1 MKLYHFKGQSLNRI
15 DLLTFEKFDKPYGCV
30 ENSIECLLRKLSH
43 EIDLFEKRFVLRRRK
58 TRFCFWRWTMLN
70 ITLKTHLFDNFF
82 KRSLV
87 FVQNQ
92 YWPWLFQVSWLI
104 RSFTCMR
111 GKSNTIS
118 EKLTQFRMIIVFV
131 SLLKLANDVI
141 KFLLIFK
148 EYFLHKNSLF

>member
-1 MKLYHFKGQSLNRI
+1 
-15 DLLTFEKFDKPYGCV
+15 
-30 ENSIECLLRKLSH
+30 
-43 EIDLFEKRFVLRRRK
+43 
-58 TRFCFWRWTMLN
+58 
-70 ITLKTHLFDNFF
+70 
-82 KRSLV
+82 
-87 FVQNQ
+87 
-92 YWPWLFQVSWLI
+92 
-104 RSFTCMR
+104 MR